1 MTETRSARPVA
12 AQCHDV
18 AKSYTATSTPV
29 TALDGVSLAVAPATL
44 AVVWGPSGSGKS
56 SLLRL
61 LAGLDR
67 PDSGTVLVGDV
78 DISALGAR
86 QRRRARGRLISYVF
100 QRPTEN
106 LLADLTIAQQ
116 LALAARLRGVHLHEG
131 DLAVLDLLG
140 IAGRAHHRPGQLSG
154 GEQQRAAL
162 AAAVVGHPALVI
174 ADEPTAELDAHS
186 GQLVLDAITALT
198 AAGQAVIV
206 ASHDAAA
213 AERAD
218 QVLQL
223 RDGRLT

>member
-1 MTETRSARPVA
+1 M
-12 AQCHDV
+12 
-18 AKSYTATSTPV
+18 
-29 TALDGVSLAVAPATL
+29 
-44 AVVWGPSGSGKS
+44 
-56 SLLRL
+56 
-61 LAGLDR
+61 
-67 PDSGTVLVGDV
+67 
-78 DISALGAR
+78 
-86 QRRRARGRLISYVF
+86 
-100 QRPTEN
+100 
-106 LLADLTIAQQ
+106 
-116 LALAARLRGVHLHEG
+116 HLHEG

-140 IAGRAHHRPGQLSG
+140 IAGRAHHRPGQRSG